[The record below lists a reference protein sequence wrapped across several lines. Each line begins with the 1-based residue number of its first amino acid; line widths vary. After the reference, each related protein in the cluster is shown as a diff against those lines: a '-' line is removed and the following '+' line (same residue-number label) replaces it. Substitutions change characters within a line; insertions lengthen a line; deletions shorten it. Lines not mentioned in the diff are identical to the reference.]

1 MLIRSISTF
10 KLIVEIY
17 QILLNDVEKK
27 TMNILEEKLKDN
39 MPKILS

>member
-27 TMNILEEKLKDN
+27 TMNILEKKFKDN